1 MMKPFV
7 AWLAVTC
14 VIFGACG
21 GAYHLYLTKNPR
33 KILVAV
39 DSSFQMKAVWPRI
52 PDTLR
57 LIEQQRYATFALI
70 TEKNRIHS
78 WSPSLSLGVMIPYAP
93 RDFSRLASTAAYPE
107 IREANRKYV
116 ITTLLEASAQA
127 QLRGWE
133 IIQLAP

>member
-1 MMKPFV
+1 MKRFV
-7 AWLAVTC
+7 DCLILTC
-14 VIFGACG
+14 VILGACG
-21 GAYHLYLTKNPR
+21 SSYHLYLTINPR
-33 KILVAV
+33 IILVAV

-93 RDFSRLASTAAYPE
+93 RDFSRLASAAAYPE
-107 IREANRKYV
+107 IREASRKYV